1 MRLLLLISAVAICLA
16 VIYGYCRTSRPYITA
31 AKNALTGLS
40 ALFLINITSGATGC
54 YIAVN
59 TATVFISTVLS
70 LPGVLA
76 LLVMKIVFNY

>member
-16 VIYGYCRTSRPYITA
+16 VIYGYCRTSRPYIAA
-31 AKNALTGLS
+31 AKNALAGLS